1 MPFPGQYANPI
12 GGNDVVNDEFVAQTL
27 QDIELDTYA
36 ANIVKSDIA
45 GKHVQNVNE
54 NTGRKLR
61 YLYSCD
67 GGSRPLSRDRKLQD
81 ETNSPTDPTLNY
93 KRFKYTQIAVKTALI
108 KLDIDML
115 TDDYTFEDT
124 RVRKNVDTSIY
135 WVLLPVRGCKYKGDD
150 NPLQNMTRIIF
161 QRISKDPDI
170 LETLKWI
177 TYKKWRKDSKKSVPF
192 RCPYCRKVGLT
203 AVLGYDQE
211 TGTCTN
217 EQCEHREIFISDY
230 ALAFGESVRGP
241 TRLEDIGRIYMHVHE
256 LLLIFNEIRKLWENE
271 RNRFDDSLFMLDGT
285 MFTNQ
290 PPLACNIM
298 QFLKYAS
305 TEGYTVHMLSQ
316 IKKGEFV
323 DHLTHMSEFLSKNC
337 VFLLKDYYIKR
348 HIQGLP
354 DIEIGKPGKQ
364 AFGEKYNWGV
374 PMFHKDKN
382 GK

>member
-1 MPFPGQYANPI
+1 MTKRLE
-12 GGNDVVNDEFVAQTL
+12 NDEP
-27 QDIELDTYA
+27 
-36 ANIVKSDIA
+36 N
-45 GKHVQNVNE
+45 NVS
-54 NTGRKLR
+54 TGR
-61 YLYSCD
+61 YSY
-67 GGSRPLSRDRKLQD
+67 Q
-81 ETNSPTDPTLNY
+81 
-93 KRFKYTQIAVKTALI
+93 
-108 KLDIDML
+108 
-115 TDDYTFEDT
+115 
-124 RVRKNVDTSIY
+124 TS
-135 WVLLPVRGCKYKGDD
+135 
-150 NPLQNMTRIIF
+150 
-161 QRISKDPDI
+161 
-170 LETLKWI
+170 
-177 TYKKWRKDSKKSVPF
+177 
-192 RCPYCRKVGLT
+192 
-203 AVLGYDQE
+203 
-211 TGTCTN
+211 
-217 EQCEHREIFISDY
+217 
-230 ALAFGESVRGP
+230 LAFGESVRGP
-241 TRLEDIGRIYMHVHE
+241 TSWKILEEYTCTFMDAPDN
-256 LLLIFNEIRKLWENE
+256 FNEIRKRWENE

-382 GK
+382 GNVMVLNIPNNIGRFKRNAKYTDLLGADNIFKTLPSITRKGNIVPVEMADDRALIPNRQAEFLMDFLENSSLAKTKIESTVR